1 MSQYDTRGVVAWV
14 KAYPRCCLK
23 VFVKEKLD
31 TMSVREML
39 FCRLLCLEVMN
50 QTERRYR
57 TGLLGIYNINF
68 YIYIMF
74 TKKLFNIY
82 FFML

>member
-1 MSQYDTRGVVAWV
+1 MSQYDACSVVAWV
-14 KAYPRCCLK
+14 KAYPCCCLK

-39 FCRLLCLEVMN
+39 FCKFLCLKIMN
-50 QTERRYR
+50 QSERRYR

-68 YIYIMF
+68 YIAS
-74 TKKLFNIY
+74 L
-82 FFML
+82 

>member
-68 YIYIMF
+68 YIAS
-74 TKKLFNIY
+74 L
-82 FFML
+82 